1 MQNPILT
8 EFQFPMISGS
18 KAMILPKCAS
28 STFINSPE
36 ARLQTYK
43 FFLQK
48 WKALLSVFS
57 ITREF

>member
-28 STFINSPE
+28 NTFISSLV

-48 WKALLSVFS
+48 WKALPSVFS
-57 ITREF
+57 ITREL